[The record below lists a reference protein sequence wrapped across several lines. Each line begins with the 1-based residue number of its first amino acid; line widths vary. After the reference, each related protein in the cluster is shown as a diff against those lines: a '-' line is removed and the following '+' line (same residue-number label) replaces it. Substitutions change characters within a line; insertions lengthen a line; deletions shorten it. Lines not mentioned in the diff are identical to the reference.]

1 MFRDITT
8 EEGDVDIEGTG
19 SVRGMVNSSFRAES
33 FFVTF
38 IASH

>member
-8 EEGDVDIEGTG
+8 EEGDVDIEGTD
-19 SVRGMVNSSFRAES
+19 SVKGMVNSSFRTES